1 MISFLY
7 TPVDSNA
14 EAKVGGVTI
23 SAGLLILNLLA
34 SGVQNPVPSAV
45 ATPL

>member
-1 MISFLY
+1 MKGNEMLFEIICNPGETKTL
-7 TPVDSNA
+7 
-14 EAKVGGVTI
+14 EATT
-23 SAGLLILNLLA
+23 LELA